1 MKIRK
6 KIVLVILPYFICVS
20 CYNQEKIVDKN
31 KLLGNDIRL
40 YQNTSA
46 WNLAKAVD
54 DEDIAKIKYEIIH
67 NKVNVDFKEERFGHT
82 LLSIAVRNGKYQS
95 VKTLLEL
102 NADTNVADKYMGTS
116 PVIYAAQNDN
126 PKYLK
131 IILAYKGNPNSAE
144 AAPPV
149 EGNTSRNT
157 ALCAAIKFK
166 DDYSLMKVK
175 MLVEAGADVNSDNHG
190 LTNKPLTNA
199 IMMDKYDVALYLLE
213 QGADYKN
220 LMYKMVDGEEV
231 YILKAL
237 RKSIFDLNTVEYQQ
251 KLKVIDFLRSKGL
264 NYANEPIPSWI
275 LNDIKEKYP
284 NNWDE
289 YRTKY

>member
-102 NADTNVADKYMGTS
+102 NADTNVADKYMGTT

-144 AAPPV
+144 AAPPM

>member
-144 AAPPV
+144 AAPPM